1 MPPGAVPFS
10 SPQGESPP
18 PVEATVQA
26 LEAYAAGPHGV
37 NPLPPGDTAVLATG
51 RAMYERYCFVCHG
64 TAGTG
69 DGPVVG
75 PEKFPPLVTNLTLPL
90 TVGHSDGYLYAVVRA
105 GRGLMPPYGQR
116 MTERERWSVVHY
128 VRELQRQSGAAPAA
142 AAPDTAAAAAAAADT
157 AQGTED

>member
-10 SPQGESPP
+10 SPVGEALPP
-18 PVEATVQA
+18 LVPTVQA
-26 LEAYAAGPHGV
+26 LDAYAAGPFGV
-37 NPLPPGDTAVLATG
+37 NPLPAGDAEVLATG

-90 TVGHSDGYLYAVVRA
+90 SVGRSDGYIYAVVRA

-116 MTERERWSVVHY
+116 MTEHERWAVVHY
-128 VRELQRQSGAAPAA
+128 VRDLQRQSGASPAA
-142 AAPDTAAAAAAAADT
+142 AAPDTAAATTADT

>member
-10 SPQGESPP
+10 SPVGEALPP
-18 PVEATVQA
+18 LQPTVQA
-26 LEAYAAGPHGV
+26 LEAYAAGPFGV
-37 NPLPPGDTAVLATG
+37 NPLPAGDSAVLATG

-90 TVGHSDGYLYAVVRA
+90 SVGRSDGYLYAVVRA

-128 VRELQRQSGAAPAA
+128 VRELQRQSGTAPAA